1 MIVEDIGKRA
11 SQKQQVR
18 ERILTEGLALFSHQ
32 GVDKTTVADVVQKCN
47 IARGTFYNYF
57 NDINALFDA
66 LIEQLNQQVKEAIQ
80 QTRKESKTVYDYLY
94 GTFKNYFDLIGTQEM
109 IQFHVVNQAYIRQSS
124 YQSDIIKTIVKNLN
138 RDIKSDFKIKAF
150 KEKHEFLL
158 LSYMLVG
165 SPPELFL
172 ATHTTDI
179 TLTSEQLATFLA
191 KLFHKVL
198 MEKWFTLAQGALRQA
213 QCPEGHSQQ
222 ALSHKGH

>member
-1 MIVEDIGKRA
+1 MIAEEIGKRA

-32 GVDKTTVADVVQKCN
+32 GVDKTTVADVVQKCD

-80 QTRKESKTVYDYLY
+80 HTRKESKTVYDYLY
-94 GTFKNYFDLIGTQEM
+94 GTFKSYFDLIGTEEM

-165 SPPELFL
+165 SPLELFL

-179 TLTSEQLATFLA
+179 SLSSEQLATFLA

-198 MEKWFTLAQGALRQA
+198 ME
-213 QCPEGHSQQ
+213 
-222 ALSHKGH
+222 

>member
-66 LIEQLNQQVKEAIQ
+66 LIEQLNQRVKEAIQ

-198 MEKWFTLAQGALRQA
+198 ME
-213 QCPEGHSQQ
+213 
-222 ALSHKGH
+222 